1 MESRY
6 DGNSLAASL
15 GAGCRNRNWALFPVL
30 ICHFI
35 ILKTPWPGCRAF
47 LIS

>member
-6 DGNSLAASL
+6 DGNSFAASL
-15 GAGCRNRNWALFPVL
+15 GAGCRSRNGDLFPEM

-35 ILKTPWPGCRAF
+35 ILKTLWSGC
-47 LIS
+47 